1 MDYVS
6 VLWLSLVLLENL
18 YLFYVFLSLLICPVY
33 YASTD
38 SALVDWSFATLI
50 TKNVAVENAS
60 SVV

>member
-18 YLFYVFLSLLICPVY
+18 YLLCFLSFVICPVY
-33 YASTD
+33 YASSD

-50 TKNVAVENAS
+50 TKNVAVENES